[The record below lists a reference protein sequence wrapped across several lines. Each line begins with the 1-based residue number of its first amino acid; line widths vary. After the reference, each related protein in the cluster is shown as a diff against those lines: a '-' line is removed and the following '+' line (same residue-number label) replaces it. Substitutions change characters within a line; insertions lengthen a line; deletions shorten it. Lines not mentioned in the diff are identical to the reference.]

1 MLCCVNFPHRVR
13 RRTRVPEGSAN
24 MQLSLSILE
33 DLIPQSHA
41 WERLSA
47 EQQKA
52 LIEVLA
58 RLIAQAAVPYPSE
71 EQNHD

>member
-1 MLCCVNFPHRVR
+1 M
-13 RRTRVPEGSAN
+13 PERSVD

-33 DLIPQSHA
+33 DPIPESRA
-41 WERLSA
+41 WERLSE

-52 LIEVLA
+52 VIEVLA
-58 RLIAQAAVPYPSE
+58 RLIAQAAVSQQSE